1 MWVKHFLYICM
12 IIPAMKHTILI
23 VEDDASFGVMLQTW
37 LKKNN
42 YDVVLATQY
51 TPAKKEISS
60 KKIDLIL
67 TDLRLPDGDGI
78 MLMGWVREQL
88 KSRVPFIVMTGYA
101 EVQTAV
107 SAMKLGAFDYLKK
120 PINPSLLEEKIIA
133 ALESEPEV
141 EELFH
146 PKKVMV
152 KGSSEA
158 IQRLY
163 KHVELVAPT
172 KFSVL
177 ILGESGTGKEYIA
190 EMIHDCSP
198 RRDKPFIAVDCGSL
212 SKELAPSELFGH
224 LKGSFTSAIA
234 DKKGVFEQAKG
245 GTVFLD
251 EVGNLPYEVQMQLL
265 RSLQEQKVRP
275 VGSAVDINVD
285 VRIVAATNDNLER
298 AIEQGRFRQD
308 LYHRI
313 NEFTLQVPPLRDRI
327 EDLEEFVTFFVSQA
341 NEELGKE
348 IKGVSPK
355 AISVMK
361 KMPWTGNLREL
372 RNVIRRCVLFAEGDY
387 IEAEDLPLYIEH
399 EEKTSVHSNEDYALR
414 PGNEREQIE
423 AALVKARGNKTV
435 AAKLLQVDRK
445 TLYNKMH
452 QFGMDL

>member
-1 MWVKHFLYICM
+1 
-12 IIPAMKHTILI
+12 MKNTILI

-37 LKKNN
+37 LRKND
-42 YDVVLATQY
+42 YEVILATQY
-51 TPAKKEISS
+51 SQAKKEIAS

-78 MLMGWVREQL
+78 LLMAWVREQL

-120 PINPSLLEEKIIA
+120 PINPSLLEEKIVA
-133 ALESEPEV
+133 ALESGQEV
-141 EELFH
+141 EELYK

-152 KGSSEA
+152 KGNSEA

-177 ILGESGTGKEYIA
+177 IIGESGTGKEYIA
-190 EMIHDCSP
+190 EMIHECSP

-265 RSLQEQKVRP
+265 RALQEQKVRP
-275 VGSAVDINVD
+275 VGSATDISVD
-285 VRIVAATNDNLER
+285 VRIVAATNENLEK
-298 AIEQGRFRQD
+298 AIDQGRFRQD

-313 NEFTLQVPPLRDRI
+313 NEFTLEVPPLRNRLD
-327 EDLEEFVTFFVSQA
+327 DLEEFVTYFVDQA

-355 AISVMK
+355 AIEVMRQ
-361 KMPWTGNLREL
+361 MRWNGNIREL
-372 RNVIRRCVLFAEGDY
+372 RNVIRRCVLFAEGET
-387 IEAEDLPLYIEH
+387 IEAEDLPVFPDFID
-399 EEKTSVHSNEDYALR
+399 KASTNNEDFALR

-423 AALVKARGNKTV
+423 AALAKARGNKTV
-435 AAKLLQVDRK
+435 AARLLQIDRK

-452 QFGMDL
+452 QLGLDL

>member
-1 MWVKHFLYICM
+1 
-12 IIPAMKHTILI
+12 MKHTILI

-37 LKKNN
+37 LKKND
-42 YDVVLATQY
+42 YDAILATRYAQ
-51 TPAKKEISS
+51 AKKEITSRD
-60 KKIDLIL
+60 IDLIL

-78 MLMGWVREQL
+78 LLMAWVREQL
-88 KSRVPFIVMTGYA
+88 RSRVPFIVMTGYA

-120 PINPSLLEEKIIA
+120 PINPSLLEEKIVA
-133 ALESEPEV
+133 ALESQQEV
-141 EELFH
+141 EELYV

-152 KGSSEA
+152 TGNSEA

-177 ILGESGTGKEYIA
+177 ILGESGTGKEFIA
-190 EMIHDCSP
+190 EMIHECSP

-275 VGSAVDINVD
+275 VGSASDISVD

-313 NEFTLQVPPLRDRI
+313 NEFTLQVPPLRERI
-327 EDLEEFVTFFVSQA
+327 DDLEEFAAFFVKQA
-341 NEELGKE
+341 NEELGKTV
-348 IKGVSPK
+348 KGVSPK
-355 AISVMK
+355 ALSVMK
-361 KMPWTGNLREL
+361 QMRWNGNIREL

-387 IEAEDLPLYIEH
+387 IEAEDLPVYPE
-399 EEKTSVHSNEDYALR
+399 TSESSTASNDDFALR

-423 AALVKARGNKTV
+423 AALKKARGNKTV
-435 AAKLLQVDRK
+435 AARLLQIDRK

-452 QFGMDL
+452 QLGIEL

>member
-1 MWVKHFLYICM
+1 MRNS
-12 IIPAMKHTILI
+12 ILI

-37 LKKNN
+37 LRKND
-42 YDVVLATQY
+42 YEVVLATQY
-51 TPAKKEISS
+51 AQAKKEISS
-60 KKIDLIL
+60 KSFDLIL

-78 MLMGWVREQL
+78 LLMAWVREQL
-88 KSRVPFIVMTGYA
+88 KSHVPFIVMTGYA

-120 PINPSLLEEKIIA
+120 PINPSLLEEKIQA
-133 ALESEPEV
+133 ALEAEQ
-141 EELFH
+141 EEETLFR

-152 KGSSEA
+152 KGSSES

-190 EMIHDCSP
+190 EMIHECSP
-198 RRDKPFIAVDCGSL
+198 RHDKPFIPVDCGSL

-265 RSLQEQKVRP
+265 RSLQEQRVRP
-275 VGSAVDINVD
+275 VGSATDVNVD
-285 VRIVAATNDNLER
+285 VRIVAATNENIEK
-298 AIEQGRFRQD
+298 AIEEGKFRQD

-313 NEFTLQVPPLRDRI
+313 NEFTLTVPPLRDRI
-327 EDLEEFVTFFVSQA
+327 EDLEEFAAFFVDQA

-348 IKGVSPK
+348 IKGISPK
-355 AISVMK
+355 ALAVMK
-361 KMPWTGNLREL
+361 KLPWPGNIREL
-372 RNVIRRCVLFAEGDY
+372 RNVIFAEGDI
-387 IEAEDLPLYIEH
+387 IEVEDLPVLLEQA
-399 EEKTSVHSNEDYALR
+399 EKPAESANKDYALR
-414 PGNEREQIE
+414 PGNEKEQIE
-423 AALVKARGNKTV
+423 AALAKARGNKTV

-452 QFGMDL
+452 QLGIEL

>member
-1 MWVKHFLYICM
+1 
-12 IIPAMKHTILI
+12 MKNTILI

-37 LKKNN
+37 LRKND
-42 YDVVLATQY
+42 YEVILSTHYAQ
-51 TPAKKEISS
+51 AKKEIAS

-78 MLMGWVREQL
+78 LLMAWVREQL

-120 PINPSLLEEKIIA
+120 PINPSLLEEKIVA
-133 ALESEPEV
+133 ALESGQEV
-141 EELFH
+141 EELYK

-152 KGSSEA
+152 KGNSEA

-177 ILGESGTGKEYIA
+177 IIGESGTGKEYIA

-275 VGSAVDINVD
+275 VGSATDIPVD
-285 VRIVAATNDNLER
+285 VRIVAATNENLEK

-313 NEFTLQVPPLRDRI
+313 NEFTLEVPPLRNRLD
-327 EDLEEFVTFFVSQA
+327 DLEEFVTFFVEQS

-355 AISVMK
+355 AMEVMRQ
-361 KMPWTGNLREL
+361 MRWNGNIREL
-372 RNVIRRCVLFAEGDY
+372 RNVIRRCVLFAEGET
-387 IEAEDLPLYIEH
+387 IEAEDLPVFPDFM
-399 EEKTSVHSNEDYALR
+399 EKAPTSNEDFALR

-423 AALVKARGNKTV
+423 AALAKARGNKTV
-435 AAKLLQVDRK
+435 AARLLQIDRK

-452 QFGMDL
+452 QLGLDL

>member
-1 MWVKHFLYICM
+1 
-12 IIPAMKHTILI
+12 MKQTILI
-23 VEDDASFGVMLQTW
+23 VEDDASFGMMLQTW
-37 LKKNN
+37 LKKNE
-42 YDVVLATQY
+42 YDAVLATRYAQ
-51 TPAKKEISS
+51 AKKEISTRH
-60 KKIDLIL
+60 IDLIL

-78 MLMGWVREQL
+78 LLMTWVREQL
-88 KSRVPFIVMTGYA
+88 RSKVPFIVMTGYA

-120 PINPSLLEEKIIA
+120 PINPSLLEEKIVA
-133 ALESEPEV
+133 AFDSEQEV
-141 EELFH
+141 EELYH

-152 KGSSEA
+152 KGNSEA

-177 ILGESGTGKEYIA
+177 ILGESGTGKEFIA
-190 EMIHDCSP
+190 EMIHECSP
-198 RRDKPFIAVDCGSL
+198 RHDKPFIAVDCGSL

-275 VGSAVDINVD
+275 VGSASDINVD

-327 EDLEEFVTFFVSQA
+327 DDLEEFAAFFVTQA
-341 NEELGKE
+341 NNELGKTV
-348 IKGVSPK
+348 KGVSPK

-361 KMPWTGNLREL
+361 QMRWNGNIREL

-387 IEAEDLPLYIEH
+387 IEAEDLPVYLEST
-399 EEKTSVHSNEDYALR
+399 EPATPSFDDFALR
-414 PGNEREQIE
+414 PGNEKEQIE
-423 AALVKARGNKTV
+423 AALMKARGNKTV
-435 AAKLLQVDRK
+435 AARLLQIDRK

-452 QFGMDL
+452 LYGMDL

>member
-1 MWVKHFLYICM
+1 
-12 IIPAMKHTILI
+12 MKNTILI

-37 LKKNN
+37 LRKND
-42 YDVVLATQY
+42 YEVILSTHYAQ
-51 TPAKKEISS
+51 AKKEIAS

-78 MLMGWVREQL
+78 LLMAWVREQL

-120 PINPSLLEEKIIA
+120 PINPSLLEEKIVA
-133 ALESEPEV
+133 ALESGQEV
-141 EELFH
+141 EELYK

-152 KGSSEA
+152 KGNSEA

-177 ILGESGTGKEYIA
+177 IIGESGTGKEYIA

-275 VGSAVDINVD
+275 VGSATDIPVD
-285 VRIVAATNDNLER
+285 VRIVAATNENLEK

-313 NEFTLQVPPLRDRI
+313 NEFTLEVPPLRNRLD
-327 EDLEEFVTFFVSQA
+327 DLEEFVTFFVEQS

-355 AISVMK
+355 AMEVMRQ
-361 KMPWTGNLREL
+361 MRWNGNIREL
-372 RNVIRRCVLFAEGDY
+372 RNVIRRCVLFAEGET
-387 IEAEDLPLYIEH
+387 IEAEDLPVFPDFID
-399 EEKTSVHSNEDYALR
+399 KTPTSNDDFALR

-423 AALVKARGNKTV
+423 AALAKARGNKTI
-435 AAKLLQVDRK
+435 AARLLQIGRR

-452 QFGMDL
+452 ELGLDL

>member
-1 MWVKHFLYICM
+1 
-12 IIPAMKHTILI
+12 MKNAILI

-37 LKKNN
+37 LRKND
-42 YDVVLATQY
+42 YEVVLATQY
-51 TPAKKEISS
+51 AQAKKELSS
-60 KKIDLIL
+60 RSFDLIL

-78 MLMGWVREQL
+78 QLMAWVREQL

-120 PINPSLLEEKIIA
+120 PINPSLLEEKIVA
-133 ALESEPEV
+133 ALESGQEE
-141 EELFH
+141 EELFR
-146 PKKVMV
+146 PQKVMV
-152 KGSSEA
+152 KGNSEA

-190 EMIHDCSP
+190 EMIHECSP
-198 RRDKPFIAVDCGSL
+198 RHDKPFIAVDCGSL

-285 VRIVAATNDNLER
+285 VRIVAATNENIEE
-298 AIEQGRFRQD
+298 AIEKGRFRQD

-327 EDLEEFVTFFVSQA
+327 DDLEEFAVFFVNQA
-341 NEELGKE
+341 NEELGKQV
-348 IKGVSPK
+348 KGVSPK
-355 AISVMK
+355 AISKMK
-361 KMPWTGNLREL
+361 QLPWKGNIREL

-387 IEAEDLPLYIEH
+387 IEAEDLPAYLSAPA
-399 EEKTSVHSNEDYALR
+399 TSSSPATEDFALR
-414 PGNEREQIE
+414 PGDERVQIE
-423 AALVKARGNKTV
+423 AALAKARGNKTV
-435 AAKLLQVDRK
+435 AARLLQVDRK

-452 QFGMDL
+452 QLGLEL

>member
-1 MWVKHFLYICM
+1 
-12 IIPAMKHTILI
+12 MKKNILI

-37 LKKNN
+37 LRKND
-42 YDVVLATQY
+42 YEVVLSSHYAQ
-51 TPAKKEISS
+51 AKKELSS
-60 KKIDLIL
+60 RKFDLIL

-78 MLMGWVREQL
+78 LLMAWVREQL
-88 KSRVPFIVMTGYA
+88 KSHVPFIVMTGYA

-120 PINPSLLEEKIIA
+120 PINPSLLEEKIVA
-133 ALESEPEV
+133 ALESEQEV
-141 EELFH
+141 EVLYK

-152 KGSSEA
+152 KGNSEA
-158 IQRLY
+158 IRRLY

-190 EMIHDCSP
+190 EMIHECSP
-198 RRDKPFIAVDCGSL
+198 RRDKPFVAVDCGSL

-275 VGSAVDINVD
+275 VGSATDVNVD
-285 VRIVAATNDNLER
+285 VRIVAATNENLER
-298 AIEQGRFRQD
+298 AIEQGHFRQD

-313 NEFTLQVPPLRDRI
+313 NEFTLEVPPLRNRI
-327 EDLEEFVTFFVSQA
+327 DDLEEFVTFFVAQA

-355 AISVMK
+355 ALNVMRQ
-361 KMPWTGNLREL
+361 MRWNGNIREL
-372 RNVIRRCVLFAEGDY
+372 RNVIRRCVLFSEGDY
-387 IEAEDLPLYIEH
+387 IEAEDLPVFPEFS
-399 EEKTSVHSNEDYALR
+399 EKGSSGNGDFALR
-414 PGNEREQIE
+414 PGNEKEQIE
-423 AALVKARGNKTV
+423 AALAKARGNKTV
-435 AAKLLQVDRK
+435 AARLLQIDRK

-452 QFGMDL
+452 QLGLDL

>member
-1 MWVKHFLYICM
+1 
-12 IIPAMKHTILI
+12 MKNTILI

-37 LKKNN
+37 LRKND
-42 YDVVLATQY
+42 YEVILATQY
-51 TPAKKEISS
+51 SQAKKEIAS

-78 MLMGWVREQL
+78 LLMAWVREQL
-88 KSRVPFIVMTGYA
+88 KSHVPFIVMTGYA

-120 PINPSLLEEKIIA
+120 PINPSLLEEKIVA
-133 ALESEPEV
+133 ALESGQEV
-141 EELFH
+141 EELYK

-152 KGSSEA
+152 KGNSEA

-177 ILGESGTGKEYIA
+177 IIGESGTGKEYIA
-190 EMIHDCSP
+190 EMIHECSP

-265 RSLQEQKVRP
+265 RALQEQKVRP
-275 VGSAVDINVD
+275 VGSATDISVD
-285 VRIVAATNDNLER
+285 VRIVAATNENLEK

-313 NEFTLQVPPLRDRI
+313 NEFTLEVPPLRNRLD
-327 EDLEEFVTFFVSQA
+327 DLEEFVTYFVDQA

-355 AISVMK
+355 AIEVMRQ
-361 KMPWTGNLREL
+361 MRWNGNIREL
-372 RNVIRRCVLFAEGDY
+372 RNVIRRCVLFAEGET
-387 IEAEDLPLYIEH
+387 IEAEDLPVYPDFID
-399 EEKTSVHSNEDYALR
+399 KASSSNEDFALR

-423 AALVKARGNKTV
+423 AALAKARGNKTV
-435 AAKLLQVDRK
+435 AARLLQIDRK

-452 QFGMDL
+452 QLGLDL